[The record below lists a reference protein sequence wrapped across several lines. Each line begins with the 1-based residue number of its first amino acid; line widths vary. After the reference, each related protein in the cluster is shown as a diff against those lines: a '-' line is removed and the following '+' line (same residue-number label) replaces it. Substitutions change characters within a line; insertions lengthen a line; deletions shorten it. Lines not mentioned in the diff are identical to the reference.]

1 MGTLIFRISKSDHE
15 KSEKDNPKNLE
26 NLENNSVYSSGIHS
40 LQALLSNPPAQISN
54 SNILGNHH
62 RGTTYNNT
70 LPSTS
75 MNTINLKNIFPT
87 NSLLFSAIP
96 SNKYYLSQA
105 SGPMLPVNAVSVSN
119 LNELEGN
126 KVGINNQSTPKLHTD
141 LNKKKTN
148 PDEIS
153 TLEMHDER
161 TSDNETTLTS
171 RVQKKPKVIKFPI
184 KLFEML
190 QKCEMNGDSSIISW
204 LPNGMGFK
212 VHNKN
217 DLERILPKYFSH
229 PIQRRSFF
237 RQINIYGF
245 KRVRDGEYFHK
256 SFRRDHPELLDMIER
271 IPVKGGV
278 HATLS

>member
-54 SNILGNHH
+54 SNLLGNHQ

-75 MNTINLKNIFPT
+75 MNMINLTNIFPT
-87 NSLLFSAIP
+87 NPLLFSAIP

-126 KVGINNQSTPKLHTD
+126 
-141 LNKKKTN
+141 KKTN

-184 KLFEML
+184 KLFEIL